1 MSRTYSDLLFG
12 QQNSTIIFLTKV
24 TKICSLTTKHC
35 HSHVLADGCKVGVG
49 ICYDIR
55 FAELAQI
62 YAQAGCHLLLY
73 PGAFNMTTGPA
84 HWELL
89 QKCR

>member
-1 MSRTYSDLLFG
+1 MY
-12 QQNSTIIFLTKV
+12 IFLTKSNPKYV
-24 TKICSLTTKHC
+24 VLTTKHTR
-35 HSHVLADGCKVGVG
+35 SYVLPDGCKVGVG

-89 QKCR
+89 QKCRCSYVHWISLS